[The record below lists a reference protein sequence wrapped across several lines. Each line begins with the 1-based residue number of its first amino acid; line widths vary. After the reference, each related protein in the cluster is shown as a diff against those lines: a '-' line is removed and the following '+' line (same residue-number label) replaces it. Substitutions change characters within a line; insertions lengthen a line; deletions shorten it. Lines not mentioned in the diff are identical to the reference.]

1 MTERDRGRFEDTLDI
16 LEGKREETEER
27 FRDLL
32 VELADNLEALRVAT
46 ERSTAIYRQRLQE
59 RRQALAAVKEGLQ
72 GAAEAAGPEPGWP
85 KGAGLV
91 RRRLNRFL
99 RWLLRDYLE
108 IVDRRFDARAVRID
122 RLRSTVDRLHD
133 TVALDGEGAEGLH
146 DLLEL
151 ARRALQAAHA
161 THAEMLDLVNAK
173 DAEVLQRA
181 VAGPLRR
188 MEVLFDEFARQQESL
203 LSQLVGRRRELD
215 ELVEAASTLAR
226 KTES

>member
-1 MTERDRGRFEDTLDI
+1 MAERDRGGFEDTLDI

-32 VELADNLEALRVAT
+32 VELSDNLEALRVAT
-46 ERSTAIYRQRLQE
+46 ERSAEIYRQRLQE
-59 RRQALAAVKEGLQ
+59 RRQALAAVKEGLH

-91 RRRLNRFL
+91 RRRLNGIL

-108 IVDRRFDARAVRID
+108 VVDRRFDARAVRID
-122 RLRSTVDRLHD
+122 RLRSTVDRLHV

-151 ARRALQAAHA
+151 ARSALQAAHA

-188 MEVLFDEFARQQESL
+188 MEILFDEFARQQEGL

-215 ELVEAASTLAR
+215 ELVEAATLAR
-226 KTES
+226 KTEP

>member
-32 VELADNLEALRVAT
+32 VELSDNLEALRVAT
-46 ERSTAIYRQRLQE
+46 ERSAEIYRQRLQE

-72 GAAEAAGPEPGWP
+72 GAAEAAGPETEWP
-85 KGAGLV
+85 KGAGLS
-91 RRRLNRFL
+91 RRRLNGFL

-122 RLRSTVDRLHD
+122 RLRSTVDRLHE

-151 ARRALQAAHA
+151 ARRALQAANA

-188 MEVLFDEFARQQESL
+188 MEVLFDEFARQQEGL

-215 ELVEAASTLAR
+215 ELVEAATLAR